1 MAPNFPS
8 RRWVFGVDGL
18 PRSERNALTVSGAI
32 EPTGQLEPRE
42 DSAQVKKVITIEKKR
57 EFIEKRAWDVA
68 LQPGKQFMMTGV
80 GFKAFMM
87 WMMGSGVHIMN
98 IIFTFYQLMG
108 PIRGL
113 MSIGPAF
120 KAIEETAKEL
130 RVDLLIHKLVFIAC
144 QLGVLLYITNRF
156 GSMGLL
162 PTSAGDWLTTVKVK
176 YPEEFS
182 TGGFPM

>member
-80 GFKAFMM
+80 GFQDLFPDIFNSRLISLYDVDDGLWCSYHEHNLHFLPADGPHS
-87 WMMGSGVHIMN
+87 WVDVHWTWYSCSYD
-98 IIFTFYQLMG
+98 FTPIKTCLQLSRLLKRLRRNCAL
-108 PIRGL
+108 ICSSTNSFSLHANLECCYILRTGL
-113 MSIGPAF
+113 NF
-120 KAIEETAKEL
+120 E
-130 RVDLLIHKLVFIAC
+130 
-144 QLGVLLYITNRF
+144 
-156 GSMGLL
+156 
-162 PTSAGDWLTTVKVK
+162 
-176 YPEEFS
+176 
-182 TGGFPM
+182 